1 MENIF
6 FDKKNLLSC
15 GKNVIIGKTVRIRNP
30 EKVSI
35 GDNTIIDDFTYI
47 SGSLE
52 IGEHVHVGAGCTLSG
67 SKKKIFLGDFSAL
80 SSGVK
85 IYAASSNYVEV
96 GLDSPAIP
104 EEFSWNG
111 IYEDTILNAFSLIG
125 ANTVVLPGCII
136 PKGLSVAANL
146 VVRKKLKL
154 TEWHVLLDNE
164 GKTIPRKKINELK
177 ERISKL
183 TSKKYF

>member
-35 GDNTIIDDFTYI
+35 GDNSIIDDFTYI

-67 SKKKIFLGDFSAL
+67 SKKKIFR
-80 SSGVK
+80 
-85 IYAASSNYVEV
+85 
-96 GLDSPAIP
+96 
-104 EEFSWNG
+104 
-111 IYEDTILNAFSLIG
+111 TIS
-125 ANTVVLPGCII
+125 
-136 PKGLSVAANL
+136 
-146 VVRKKLKL
+146 
-154 TEWHVLLDNE
+154 
-164 GKTIPRKKINELK
+164 
-177 ERISKL
+177 
-183 TSKKYF
+183 